1 MTESP
6 GLVSVVVPVYN
17 GSATIAE
24 LVKRLL
30 AVFESES
37 RACEILLVNDC
48 SPDNSWEV
56 IQALADAH
64 PQVRG
69 LSLMRNFGQH
79 NALLAGIRQ
88 ARGEITVTMDDDL
101 QNPPEEVLRLLA
113 GVTQGHDVVYGVPD
127 AGRHGMFRDF
137 ASFAAKLALRVG
149 LGFQH
154 ANYTSAFR
162 AFRTKLREAFAQFDA
177 KYVSMDVLLTW
188 ATNDF
193 SWVVVQHN
201 ERPTGKSG
209 YTLRKLLSHTVNMVT
224 SFSTLPLRIASL
236 VGFLFTAF
244 GAVVLIYSLAAYLI
258 YDRAVPGFT
267 FLASIIA
274 IFAGVQLFSLGIIG
288 EYIGRIHQRALNQP
302 CYVISLLRSA
312 NRNSNR
318 SSGSSSR
325 CRWKAVP

>member
-1 MTESP
+1 MTETP
-6 GLVSVVVPVYN
+6 GLVSIVIPVYN

-24 LVKRLL
+24 LAERLL
-30 AVFESES
+30 AVFRSMN
-37 RACEILLVNDC
+37 RACEILLVNDG

-56 IQALADAH
+56 IRALADAH

-69 LSLMRNFGQH
+69 LNLMRNFGQH

-88 ARGEITVTMDDDL
+88 ASGEITVTMDDDL
-101 QNPPEEVLRLLA
+101 QNPPEEVPKLLEGVA
-113 GVTQGHDVVYGVPD
+113 GGHDVVYGVPD
-127 AGRHGMFRDF
+127 EGRHGMFRDF
-137 ASFAAKLALRVG
+137 ASFAAKFGLRVG
-149 LGFQH
+149 LGFKH

-162 AFRTKLREAFAQFDA
+162 AFRTELRDAFAQFDA

-188 ATNDF
+188 ATTDF
-193 SWVVVQHN
+193 SSVVVQHN
-201 ERPTGKSG
+201 ERPAGKSG
-209 YTLRKLLSHTVNMVT
+209 YTLRKLLSHTINMVT

-244 GAVVLIYSLAAYLI
+244 GAVVLVYSLVVYLI

-267 FLASIIA
+267 LLASIIA

-302 CYVISLLRSA
+302 CYVISETTPRPQEAES
-312 NRNSNR
+312 
-318 SSGSSSR
+318 
-325 CRWKAVP
+325 

>member
-1 MTESP
+1 MTETP
-6 GLVSVVVPVYN
+6 GLVSIVVPVYN
-17 GSATIAE
+17 GSATITE
-24 LVKRLL
+24 LVERLL
-30 AVFESES
+30 AVFQNVDQ
-37 RACEILLVNDC
+37 ACEILLVNDA

-56 IQALADAH
+56 ICDLAENH

-88 ARGEITVTMDDDL
+88 ARGDITVTMDDDL
-101 QNPPEEVLRLLA
+101 QNPPEEVPRLLE
-113 GVTQGHDVVYGVPD
+113 GVVKGHDVVYGVPD

-162 AFRTKLREAFAQFDA
+162 AFKTELREAFAQFDA
-177 KYVSMDVLLTW
+177 KYVSMDVLRTW
-188 ATNDF
+188 ATTDF

-201 ERPTGKSG
+201 ERPSGKSG

-244 GAVVLIYSLAAYLI
+244 GIGVLIYSLAVYLV
-258 YDRAVPGFT
+258 YNRTVPGFT

-302 CYVISLLRSA
+302 CYVVSESIPEPGEEES
-312 NRNSNR
+312 
-318 SSGSSSR
+318 
-325 CRWKAVP
+325 

>member
-1 MTESP
+1 MTETP
-6 GLVSVVVPVYN
+6 GLVSIVIPVYN

-24 LVKRLL
+24 LAERLL
-30 AVFESES
+30 AVFRSMN
-37 RACEILLVNDC
+37 RACEILLVNDG

-56 IQALADAH
+56 IRALADAH

-69 LSLMRNFGQH
+69 LNLMRNFGQH

-88 ARGEITVTMDDDL
+88 ASGEITVTMDDDL
-101 QNPPEEVLRLLA
+101 QNPPEEVPKLLEGVA
-113 GVTQGHDVVYGVPD
+113 GGHDVVYGVPD
-127 AGRHGMFRDF
+127 EGRHGMFRDF
-137 ASFAAKLALRVG
+137 ASFAAKFGLRVG
-149 LGFQH
+149 LGFKH

-162 AFRTKLREAFAQFDA
+162 AFRTELRDAFAQFDA

-188 ATNDF
+188 ATTDF
-193 SWVVVQHN
+193 SSVVVQHN
-201 ERPTGKSG
+201 
-209 YTLRKLLSHTVNMVT
+209 
-224 SFSTLPLRIASL
+224 ASL

-244 GAVVLIYSLAAYLI
+244 GAVVLVYSLVVYLI

-302 CYVISLLRSA
+302 CYVISETTPRPQEAES
-312 NRNSNR
+312 
-318 SSGSSSR
+318 
-325 CRWKAVP
+325 